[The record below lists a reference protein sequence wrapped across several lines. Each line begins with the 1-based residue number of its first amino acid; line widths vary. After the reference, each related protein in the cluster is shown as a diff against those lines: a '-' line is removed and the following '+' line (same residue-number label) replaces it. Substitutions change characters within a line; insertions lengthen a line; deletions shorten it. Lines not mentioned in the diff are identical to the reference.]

1 MAPEV
6 FKGQSYNE
14 KVDIFSFAM
23 VMYELLHRRL
33 ILTSIL
39 EKNMG
44 ADAYEMEQAIMD
56 YAAAVAG
63 GYRPPLS
70 PNLPDSLVNLL
81 SLCWSEKPEDR
92 PSAQIIAEKLAKILE
107 TEDISSLDKSPMGGC
122 DCGQACVIS

>member
-6 FKGQSYNE
+6 FRGQSYNE

-23 VMYELLHRRL
+23 VMYEMLHRRL

-44 ADAYEMEQAIMD
+44 ADGEEMEQAITD

-70 PNLPDSLVNLL
+70 PDLPDSIVTLV

-92 PSAQIIAEKLAKILE
+92 PSAQVVAERLVKILE
-107 TEDISSLDKSPMGGC
+107 TEDISSLDKSPIGGC
-122 DCGQACVIS
+122 NCPCVIS